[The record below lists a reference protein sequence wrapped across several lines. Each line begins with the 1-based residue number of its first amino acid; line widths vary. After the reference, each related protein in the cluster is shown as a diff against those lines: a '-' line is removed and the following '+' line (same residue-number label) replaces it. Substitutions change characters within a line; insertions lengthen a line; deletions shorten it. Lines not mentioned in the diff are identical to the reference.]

1 MSEFIL
7 GIDVGSISTN
17 LVLLDKNKEIK
28 YSSYIRTGGNPIRAV
43 KIGLKQVNEK
53 FPEIKINGVGT
64 TGSARNL
71 IGTIVG
77 ADLIKNE
84 ITAHATASSFF
95 SPDIRTILEIGGQDS
110 KLIILRNGVVVDFA
124 MNSVCAAGTG
134 SFLDSQSS
142 RLKIPV
148 EKFGEFALKS
158 KEDVNIAGRCTV
170 FAESDMIHKQQVG
183 HSNDDIIYGLCNSL
197 VRNYLNNLG
206 RGKELIEPIMFQG
219 GVSENKGMIKAF
231 EKTLGCK
238 LIVPKHNK
246 VMGAIGIALLVAN
259 NLPEKTKFR
268 GFSLSDKNILT
279 KSFNCD
285 GCPNKCEVIEAYI
298 ENELLSRW
306 NDRCGKWQISKQQEN

>member
-1 MSEFIL
+1 MDEFFL

-17 LVLLDKNKEIK
+17 LVLLDKEKK
-28 YSSYIRTGGNPIRAV
+28 VRYSSYIRTDGNPIKAV
-43 KIGLKQVNEK
+43 KCGLRQIKEK
-53 FPEIKINGVGT
+53 FPSLLIKGVGT

-77 ADLIKNE
+77 ADLVKNE

-95 SPDIRTILEIGGQDS
+95 SPEVQTILEIGGQDS
-110 KLIILRNGVVVDFA
+110 KLIILRNVVVVDFA

-148 EKFGEFALKS
+148 EEFGDLALKS

-183 HSNDDIIYGLCNSL
+183 HSNEDIIYGLCNSL

-206 RGKELIEPIMFQG
+206 RGKELLGPIMFQG

-231 EKTLGCK
+231 EEALGEK
-238 LIVPKHNK
+238 LIVPEHNK
-246 VMGAIGIALLVAN
+246 VMGAIGIALLVSRN
-259 NLPEKTKFR
+259 VPEKTKFR
-268 GFSLSDKNILT
+268 GFELSDKEIFT
-279 KSFNCD
+279 KSFNCE
-285 GCPNKCEVIEAYI
+285 GCPNRCEVIEAYI
-298 ENELLSRW
+298 EEELLSRW
-306 NDRCGKWQISKQQEN
+306 NDRCGKWQV